1 MAHPP
6 GIAHAESSEFSTQIH
21 AAREVVRAALLEGVD
36 GHDMVREY
44 SVRLRS
50 LLVAMVNDAVAGWD
64 AGLGAVSVL
73 ETGSLARDELC
84 PYADIDLI
92 VLCEQPLESEES
104 FGAWMRG
111 LLHPLWDCGLKVKS
125 VTQTPDAWID
135 GAAEDLSLCTSLLD
149 ARVLGG
155 DTAMLAPLQARMME
169 DFGGERRLGLLMR
182 LREEMERRFARYGG
196 TVYKVEPDLK
206 LGAGGLRDLA
216 TLRWAFHATYGT
228 GDYGQLVSRNVLR
241 KRSAQVL
248 EASTEV
254 LLALRCA
261 LHLAAGRAQ
270 DRLVFRYQDAL
281 PPILGRVGDDASDA
295 LTVSAIEA
303 FMQRYHEA
311 ANLSLR
317 FGRREFRRCLP
328 PRLGPRL
335 DRRIDERFRAVD
347 HRLVHEGSV
356 SFAETPA
363 LGLQAIAIARN
374 HGLSMGAR
382 AVDAIVDGAGD
393 PRSSRMAEDP
403 EAHRWFLDVLTDP
416 KDAGSPTP
424 LERCHEYGLL
434 ERVIPEFG
442 PCRGRMQHESFH
454 AFTVDQHSL
463 YVVEFLKALVRGEYR
478 KDYPLGTAV
487 HLGIDDPRPLYL
499 AALLHDAGKP

>member
-6 GIAHAESSEFSTQIH
+6 GIAHAESSELSTQIH

-44 SVRLRS
+44 SARLRS

-111 LLHPLWDCGLKVKS
+111 LLHPLWDCGLMVKS
-125 VTQTPDAWID
+125 VTQTSDAWID

-206 LGAGGLRDLA
+206 LGAGGLRDSRA
-216 TLRWAFHATYGT
+216 PDHGERVARRRARHLRARGAGPYSG
-228 GDYGQLVSRNVLR
+228 
-241 KRSAQVL
+241 RSGPRSPLGGAD
-248 EASTEV
+248 
-254 LLALRCA
+254 
-261 LHLAAGRAQ
+261 
-270 DRLVFRYQDAL
+270 DRRPGERGPD
-281 PPILGRVGDDASDA
+281 R
-295 LTVSAIEA
+295 
-303 FMQRYHEA
+303 
-311 ANLSLR
+311 
-317 FGRREFRRCLP
+317 GRRRRGGLAEWSSP
-328 PRLGPRL
+328 QLLGQR
-335 DRRIDERFRAVD
+335 
-347 HRLVHEGSV
+347 G
-356 SFAETPA
+356 
-363 LGLQAIAIARN
+363 
-374 HGLSMGAR
+374 
-382 AVDAIVDGAGD
+382 
-393 PRSSRMAEDP
+393 
-403 EAHRWFLDVLTDP
+403 RW
-416 KDAGSPTP
+416 GSP
-424 LERCHEYGLL
+424 
-434 ERVIPEFG
+434 
-442 PCRGRMQHESFH
+442 
-454 AFTVDQHSL
+454 
-463 YVVEFLKALVRGEYR
+463 
-478 KDYPLGTAV
+478 
-487 HLGIDDPRPLYL
+487 
-499 AALLHDAGKP
+499 